1 MSAKARILWI
11 YPVIVVASWLV
22 VRSLAAS
29 PDAPLDDPPAP
40 VVTMQTEVRDVSLA
54 RLIARFAEVARA
66 DRSASH

>member
-11 YPVIVVASWLV
+11 YPAIVVASWLV

-29 PDAPLDDPPAP
+29 PDAPLDDPP
-40 VVTMQTEVRDVSLA
+40 VSMTTTQTEVRDVSLA

-66 DRSASH
+66 DRSERR